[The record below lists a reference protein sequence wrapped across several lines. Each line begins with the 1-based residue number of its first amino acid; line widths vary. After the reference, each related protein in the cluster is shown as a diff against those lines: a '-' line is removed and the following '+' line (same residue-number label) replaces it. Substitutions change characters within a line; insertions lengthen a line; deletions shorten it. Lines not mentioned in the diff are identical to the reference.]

1 MRILIIYTVILLTSL
16 YLVIIDFPTYSSGE
30 ENIDTYE
37 TTFRID
43 GMTCSTCA
51 LSIRIALKKLDGVVD
66 AEVSY
71 RERLATVQF
80 KNSMINVD
88 KITNTIETL
97 DDYSVTILTKSKY
110 QTATIEVGKGPD
122 ALFLTPD
129 EKILYVANVE
139 DTFISVI
146 DTKQDKV
153 IKKIDVADYPW
164 GFTRLDNQNLVA
176 VSSWDKG
183 IDIIDFTKHKVVQSK
198 PYEFNLGGITSTKDG
213 KYIFVVA
220 TESNKAFKID
230 SNSLDIL
237 DEYETGN
244 GPDGIG
250 ISKNEDKIYITNTKD
265 GTISIINL
273 DDKSSKVIKTGGKPE
288 LIHSN
293 HDRSKLYISN
303 FYKNVVH
310 VIDTD
315 KDVTIKDIGG
325 LDGPEEAVLSK
336 SEKVLYIVNFNGSK
350 VFTFDANSYEKLDE
364 EYATGSKPIG
374 VVSAVDDTKLY
385 ISNYGD
391 NSITVI
397 NNN

>member
-1 MRILIIYTVILLTSL
+1 MRAVVIVLFITISITAIPARAFSKELTDIV
-16 YLVIIDFPTYSSGE
+16 LVKNA
-30 ENIDTYE
+30 NI
-37 TTFRID
+37 
-43 GMTCSTCA
+43 
-51 LSIRIALKKLDGVVD
+51 
-66 AEVSY
+66 
-71 RERLATVQF
+71 
-80 KNSMINVD
+80 
-88 KITNTIETL
+88 NTI
-97 DDYSVTILTKSKY
+97 
-110 QTATIEVGKGPD
+110 QVGKGPD

-146 DTKQDKV
+146 DTKEDKV

-164 GFTRLDNQNLVA
+164 GFTRLGNKNLVA

-183 IDIIDFTKHKVVQSK
+183 IDIIDYTKHKIVQSK

-250 ISKNEDKIYITNTKD
+250 ISKNEDKIYVTNTKD

-336 SEKVLYIVNFNGSK
+336 SEKVLYVVNFNSAK
-350 VFTFDANSYEKLDE
+350 ILTFDADSYKKLDE
-364 EYATGSKPIG
+364 EYATGNKPIG
-374 VVSAVDDTKLY
+374 VVSAIDDTKLY

-391 NSITVI
+391 DTITVI
-397 NNN
+397 KKDSIKKQ